1 MKFFNKKT
9 IFLAAASVVLSMVS
23 SCERDYLETSPT
35 DAVSEEGSTSSIANL
50 QTVINGMHRNM
61 YYRQNSSQGQNG
73 GTGVMMYMD
82 VMGEDL
88 IFPATGP
95 NWYVTTIRWLDNAN
109 ANSGNLFY
117 PYDFYYGQ
125 IRSANIV
132 LKATPLVTGTQAEKD
147 KIMGEAYAFRAFSYY
162 MLTQIYANRYMPG
175 TANGQMGVPL
185 RLDDSY
191 NPIARATV
199 EENYTSINNDL
210 LQAFILLSGKARAD
224 KSHFNANVVKGL
236 MARVALTQG
245 KYPEAATYAK
255 EARTGF
261 ALMKNEEYKAG
272 FNTYAVSEWMW
283 GYKPIDAT
291 SDYFGNFMAYMS
303 RNYNSSQ
310 IRQAP
315 KVVNKLL
322 YNSFP
327 ATDVRKQLVDATGN
341 HTDLF
346 FETDPVTGLLVR
358 KKAFAA
364 YSLVPYTSQK
374 FLSVN
379 ASGSVDSSVS
389 LGDVPFMRSAE
400 MYLIEAEA
408 LAKDNK
414 EALSKIVFTEFEK
427 NRNPAYVSSAKTGQ
441 AYIDEVL
448 TSRRLE
454 LWGEGFRFLDLKR
467 QNLPLDRTGTNF
479 SAVVVSGLVTVPAD
493 DRRWTWLIPQAEI
506 DASQGL
512 VKQNEL

>member
-1 MKFFNKKT
+1 MKLFNKKT
-9 IFLAAASVVLSMVS
+9 IILAAASVVLSMVS

-35 DAVSEEGSTSSIANL
+35 DSVSEAGATSSVANL
-50 QTVINGMHRNM
+50 QTIINGMHRNM
-61 YYRQNSSQGQNG
+61 YYRQNASQGQNG
-73 GTGVMMYMD
+73 ATGVMMYIE

-95 NWYVTTIRWLDNAN
+95 NWYVSTIRWLDNAN
-109 ANSGNLFY
+109 ANSANLFY
-117 PYDFYYGQ
+117 PYDFFYGQ

-132 LKATPLVTGTQAEKD
+132 LKATPLVTGAQADKD

-162 MLTQIYANRYMPG
+162 MLTQIYAKRYVPG
-175 TANGQMGVPL
+175 DVNAQMGVPL

-191 NPIARATV
+191 NAIARATV

-210 LQAFILLSGKARAD
+210 QQAFTLLSGKTRSD

-245 KYPEAATYAK
+245 RFPEAATYAK

-261 ALMKNEEYKAG
+261 ALMSNEVYKSG
-272 FNTYAVSEWMW
+272 FNNYTVSEWMW
-283 GYKPIDAT
+283 GYKPLGST

-315 KVVNKLL
+315 KVVNSLL
-322 YNSFP
+322 FNGFA
-327 ATDVRKQLVDATGN
+327 ATDVRTQVIDPTGN
-341 HTDLF
+341 HTALNLPS
-346 FETDPVTGLLVR
+346 TYL
-358 KKAFAA
+358 K
-364 YSLVPYTSQK
+364 VPYTSQK
-374 FLSVN
+374 YLSVN
-379 ASGSVDSSVS
+379 ESGSVDNSVS

-427 NRNPAYVSSAKTGQ
+427 NRNPAYVTSVKTGQ

-448 TSRRLE
+448 NSRRLE

-479 SAVVVSGLVTVPAD
+479 VAVVNSGLISVPAGD
-493 DRRWTWLIPQAEI
+493 KRWTWLIPQAEI

>member
-1 MKFFNKKT
+1 MKIFNKKT
-9 IFLAAASVVLSMVS
+9 IILAAASVVLSMVS

-35 DAVSEEGSTSSIANL
+35 DAVSEEGATANIANL
-50 QTVINGMHRNM
+50 KTIINGMHRNM
-61 YYRQNSSQGQNG
+61 YYRQNASQGQNG
-73 GTGVMMYMD
+73 GTGVMMYME

-95 NWYVTTIRWLDNAN
+95 NWYVSTIRWLDNAN

-117 PYDFYYGQ
+117 PYDFFYGQ

-132 LKATPLVTGTQAEKD
+132 LKATPLVTGDQADKD

-162 MLTQIYANRYMPG
+162 MLTQIYGKRYVPG
-175 TANGQMGVPL
+175 GNNSQLGVPL

-191 NPIARATV
+191 NPIERATV
-199 EENYTSINNDL
+199 EQNYTAINADL
-210 LQAFILLSGKARAD
+210 ALAYSMLTGKSRSD
-224 KSHFNANVVKGL
+224 KSHFNANVVRGL

-245 KYPEAATYAK
+245 RYADAATFAK

-261 ALMKNEEYKAG
+261 TLMDNTTYKLG
-272 FNTYAVSEWMW
+272 FNNYTISEWMW
-283 GYKPIDAT
+283 GYKPLDAT

-322 YNSFP
+322 FDKFP
-327 ATDVRKQLVDATGN
+327 STDVRTQVI
-341 HTDLF
+341 
-346 FETDPVTGLLVR
+346 DPTGLHT
-358 KKAFAA
+358 
-364 YSLVPYTSQK
+364 SLNLPTTYLRVPYTSQK

-379 ASGSVDSSVS
+379 ASGSVDNSVS
-389 LGDVPFMRSAE
+389 LGDVPFMRAAE

-408 LAKDNK
+408 LARDNR
-414 EALSKIVFTEFEK
+414 ETESKIVFNQFTK
-427 NRNPAYVSSAKTGQ
+427 NRNPSYAGATTTGQ

-467 QNLPLDRTGTNF
+467 LNLPLDRTGTNF
-479 SAVVVSGLVTVPAD
+479 AAVVNNNLVVVPATD
-493 DRRWTWLIPQAEI
+493 KRWTWLIPQAEI